1 MGTSTDRT
9 PAPALYTAEA
19 RVSGG
24 RTHGRGRTPGGEL
37 DVEIRM
43 PVELGG
49 PGGATNPE
57 QLFAVGY
64 AACFQASLALVGQQR
79 AAETADSV
87 VDASVALLPTDSGGL
102 RLGVELDVALP
113 SVADP
118 AAAAD
123 LVRAA
128 HAVCPY
134 SAAVRGNV
142 EVRLRVV
149 GRSLAD

>member
-1 MGTSTDRT
+1 MTTSTNTT
-9 PAPALYTAEA
+9 PVPALYTAEA

-24 RTHGRGRTPGGEL
+24 RTEGRGRTPGGEL

-79 AAETADSV
+79 SVETADSV
-87 VDASVALLPTDSGGL
+87 VDARVALVPTDSGGL
-102 RLGVELDVALP
+102 RLGAELDITLP
-113 SVADP
+113 SVVDP

-128 HAVCPY
+128 HGVCPY

-142 EVRLRVV
+142 EVRLRV
-149 GRSLAD
+149 GGQALSG